1 MAAAISSNPAPSKS
15 VTISSIDC
23 PGNSSARACSL
34 AASSSG
40 RRTAYSFAVLAGA
53 GAFFHRSSK
62 GLNFTSTPPYQ
73 TTATGYYR
81 PRGPSISAQ
90 SKPRPIN
97 LPSSGNSPH
106 IGGAPNST
114 DGAGGGAG
122 GWRRN
127 LSGVFEYSS
136 RALGLV
142 WSTNR
147 ALSITLA
154 VLTLIAGVL
163 PAGVAYVGAQIVDA
177 VIHAA
182 DLHHRAGTTYLN
194 NVVRYVALEAL
205 LVAATAMA
213 QRGISL
219 AQSLLRAQLGQRV
232 NVMILEKALT
242 LDLTQFEDSEF
253 YDKLTRA
260 RREASS
266 RPLSLVMRTFGL
278 LQNAISLVSFGGLL
292 VRFSPWAVV
301 LLILAGLP
309 AFLAEAKF
317 SGEAFR
323 LFRWRAP
330 ESRMQ
335 IYLESV
341 LAREDYAKEVKLFE
355 LGPRF
360 LDRYRDIFTR
370 LYREDRDLTLRR
382 DAWGFGLGLL
392 GTAALYGGYVWIAA
406 ETVLGAMTVG
416 QMTMYLMLFRQ
427 GQSAVSAALSAV
439 SGLYEDNLYLSNLF
453 EYLEQPVQGS
463 SGTLTAGPKPGD
475 GIRFEDV
482 EFVYPDSTAPAL
494 SHIDLHV
501 KPGESLALVGENG
514 SGKTTMIKLL
524 TRLYR
529 PTSGR
534 ILLDG
539 LDLQEWDETVLR
551 RRIGVIFQDFARY
564 QMLVGENIGAGDE
577 RAFDDEARWRSAAMQ
592 GLAAEFVEA
601 LPSGYRTQL
610 GKWFKDGRELS
621 GGQWQKIA
629 LARAF
634 MRNEAD
640 ILVLD
645 EPTAAIDAAAE
656 AEVFEHFRELTRN
669 RIAIVIS
676 HRFSTVRMA
685 DQILVLDEGRIVER
699 GSHDSLLAEDGRYAK
714 LFTLQARG
722 YR

>member
-1 MAAAISSNPAPSKS
+1 LASRPSPHAAGSIGHAPPADPGGLQRSWLGVFAYSRRALLLVWTTNKALS
-15 VTISSIDC
+15 VT
-23 PGNSSARACSL
+23 L
-34 AASSSG
+34 A
-40 RRTAYSFAVLAGA
+40 F
-53 GAFFHRSSK
+53 
-62 GLNFTSTPPYQ
+62 
-73 TTATGYYR
+73 
-81 PRGPSISAQ
+81 
-90 SKPRPIN
+90 
-97 LPSSGNSPH
+97 
-106 IGGAPNST
+106 
-114 DGAGGGAG
+114 
-122 GWRRN
+122 
-127 LSGVFEYSS
+127 
-136 RALGLV
+136 
-142 WSTNR
+142 
-147 ALSITLA
+147 
-154 VLTLIAGVL
+154 LTLIAGVL
-163 PAGVAYVGAQIVDA
+163 PAAVAFIGAQIVDA

-182 DLHHRAGTTYLN
+182 DLHRQTGATALAP
-194 NVVRYVALEAL
+194 VVKYVGLEAL
-205 LVAATAMA
+205 AVAATSMA

-292 VRFSPWAVV
+292 IRFSPWAVV

-330 ESRMQ
+330 EARMQ

-341 LAREDYAKEVKLFE
+341 LAREDTAKEVKLFE
-355 LGPRF
+355 LGPRL

-382 DAWGFGLGLL
+382 DAWGFGLGLV
-392 GTAALYGGYVWIAA
+392 GTAALYGGYAWIAA

-427 GQSAVSAALSAV
+427 GQTAVSAALSAV

-453 EYLEQPVQGS
+453 EYLEQPIGS
-463 SGTLTAGPKPGD
+463 SSGAAVRGPDPGD

-482 EFVYPDSTAPAL
+482 EFVYPGATSPAL
-494 SHIDLHV
+494 SNIDLHV
-501 KPGESLALVGENG
+501 RPGESLALVGQNG
-514 SGKTTMIKLL
+514 SGKTTLIKLL
-524 TRLYR
+524 TRLYQ
-529 PTSGR
+529 PTRGR

-539 LDLQEWDETVLR
+539 LDLREWDETTLR
-551 RRIGVIFQDFARY
+551 QRIGVIFQDFARY
-564 QMLVGENIGAGDE
+564 QMLVGENIGAGDA
-577 RAFDDEARWRSAAMQ
+577 RAFDDEKRWRSAAVQ

-601 LPSGYRTQL
+601 LPAGYHTQL

-645 EPTAAIDAAAE
+645 EPTAAIDAGAE

-676 HRFSTVRMA
+676 HRFSTVRMT
-685 DQILVLDEGRIVER
+685 DQILVLEEGRIVER
-699 GSHDSLLAEDGRYAK
+699 GSHESLMAADGRYAK